1 MTDNFDHYKR
11 HRELSGRLAVLQA
24 DLHRVL
30 DSIASAEAEAV
41 RAKDKA
47 ERIRYVMRDVVRD
60 MNKHAEFML

>member
-1 MTDNFDHYKR
+1 MTDNLDHYAEYRK
-11 HRELSGRLAVLQA
+11 LSGRLSVLQG

-30 DSIASAEAEAV
+30 DRIALAEAEAV

-47 ERIRYVMRDVVRD
+47 ERIRCVMRDMARD